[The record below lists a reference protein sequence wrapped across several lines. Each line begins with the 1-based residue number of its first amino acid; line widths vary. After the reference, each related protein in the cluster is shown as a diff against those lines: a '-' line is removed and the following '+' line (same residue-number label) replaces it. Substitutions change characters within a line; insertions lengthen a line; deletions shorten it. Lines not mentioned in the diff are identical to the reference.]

1 MVKKPE
7 IEGMNIVFRG
17 DFNPKIFQPAWF
29 AAQGLIRNEEADEA
43 TVEIIHPTIVVF
55 TLDWLQIQIEPNRFY
70 AGTNQSPYFE
80 ILKDLILG
88 TFRILNHTPIKMIGI
103 NYNSHFP
110 MDSED
115 AWHDVGHRVAPK
127 DMWNKILK
135 KPGLRSLT
143 MQGERPDD
151 HKGRIAVRIEPSN
164 RARHGVFI
172 NINDHYE
179 LKDPESVLGCEAII
193 DMLESEWKS
202 SVTRSQRIAITILE
216 QV

>member
-7 IEGMNIVFRG
+7 IEGMSIVFRG

-43 TVEIIHPTIVVF
+43 KIEIIHPTIVVF
-55 TLDWLQIQIEPNRFY
+55 SLDWLQIQIEPNRFY
-70 AGTNQSPYFE
+70 AGTNQSPYYE
-80 ILKDLILG
+80 ILKDLVLG
-88 TFRILNHTPIKMIGI
+88 TFRILSHTPIKIMGI
-103 NYNSHFP
+103 NYDSHFP

-115 AWHDVGHRVAPK
+115 AWHDIGHRVTPK
-127 DMWNKILK
+127 EIWNKVLK

-143 MQGERPDD
+143 IQGERPDD

-164 RARHGVFI
+164 RVRYGVFI

-179 LKDPESVLGCEAII
+179 LQDSESVLGCEAII
-193 DMLESEWKS
+193 DMLESEWKA
-202 SVTRSQRIAITILE
+202 SVTRSQQIAITIFE
-216 QV
+216 QK

>member
-1 MVKKPE
+1 VVKKPE

-70 AGTNQSPYFE
+70 AGTNQSPYIE

-88 TFRILNHTPIKMIGI
+88 TFRILNHTPIKMMGI

-151 HKGRIAVRIEPSN
+151 HKGHIAVRIEPSN
-164 RARHGVFI
+164 RVRHGIFI

-193 DMLESEWKS
+193 DMLESEWKT

-216 QV
+216 QA

>member
-1 MVKKPE
+1 VVKKPE

-43 TVEIIHPTIVVF
+43 KIEIIHPTIVVF
-55 TLDWLQIQIEPNRFY
+55 SLDWLQIQIEPNRFY
-70 AGTNQSPYFE
+70 AGTNQSPYYE
-80 ILKDLILG
+80 ILKDLVLG
-88 TFRILNHTPIKMIGI
+88 TFRILSHTPIKIMGI
-103 NYNSHFP
+103 NYDSHFP

-115 AWHDVGHRVAPK
+115 AWHDIGHRVTPK
-127 DMWNKILK
+127 EIWNKVLK

-143 MQGERPDD
+143 IQGERPDD

-164 RARHGVFI
+164 RVRYGIFI

-179 LKDPESVLGCEAII
+179 LQDPESVLGCEAII
-193 DMLESEWKS
+193 DMLESEWKA
-202 SVTRSQRIAITILE
+202 SVTRSQQIAITIFE
-216 QV
+216 QK

>member
-7 IEGMNIVFRG
+7 IEGMSIVLRG

-43 TVEIIHPTIVVF
+43 KIEIIHPTIVVF
-55 TLDWLQIQIEPNRFY
+55 SLDWLRIQIEPNRFY
-70 AGTNQSPYFE
+70 AGTNQSPYYE

-88 TFRILNHTPIKMIGI
+88 TFRILSHTPIKIMGI
-103 NYNSHFP
+103 NYDSHFP

-115 AWHDVGHRVAPK
+115 AWHDIGHRITPK
-127 DMWNKILK
+127 EMWNKVLK
-135 KPGLRSLT
+135 KPGLRSVT
-143 MQGERPDD
+143 IQGERPDD

-164 RARHGVFI
+164 RVRYGVLI

-179 LKDPESVLGCEAII
+179 LQDPESVLGCEAII
-193 DMLESEWKS
+193 DMLESEWKAS
-202 SVTRSQRIAITILE
+202 ITRSQQIAITIFE
-216 QV
+216 QK